1 MSSYAIPP
9 EVSDNFTQ
17 DEIQE
22 YVSQFKE
29 IDEDGNGTLDKNEM
43 TELMKSLGM
52 EEAATPDK
60 VQALINEVDQ
70 DILANKCDTMDED
83 ASVGEAFANS
93 KGIPFCKVSAK
104 TDTNVLKG
112 FRQSFQKV
120 YTERI
125 KNGKGV
131 ESDGGLNLTGGD
143 GMKSKKKGCC

>member
-60 VQALINEVDQ
+60 VQALIDEVDQ
-70 DILANKCDTMDED
+70 D
-83 ASVGEAFANS
+83 
-93 KGIPFCKVSAK
+93 
-104 TDTNVLKG
+104 
-112 FRQSFQKV
+112 
-120 YTERI
+120 
-125 KNGKGV
+125 
-131 ESDGGLNLTGGD
+131 GD
-143 GMKSKKKGCC
+143 GVVNLSEFFTMMNNATV

>member
-60 VQALINEVDQ
+60 VQALINEVMCTLLHIARFSRFHTQ
-70 DILANKCDTMDED
+70 WT
-83 ASVGEAFANS
+83 
-93 KGIPFCKVSAK
+93 PW
-104 TDTNVLKG
+104 
-112 FRQSFQKV
+112 QS
-120 YTERI
+120 
-125 KNGKGV
+125 
-131 ESDGGLNLTGGD
+131 
-143 GMKSKKKGCC
+143 

>member
-70 DILANKCDTMDED
+70 D
-83 ASVGEAFANS
+83 V
-93 KGIPFCKVSAK
+93 V
-104 TDTNVLKG
+104 
-112 FRQSFQKV
+112 
-120 YTERI
+120 
-125 KNGKGV
+125 
-131 ESDGGLNLTGGD
+131 
-143 GMKSKKKGCC
+143 KKKKYETYCFTKQIFKNTTEEIPWW

>member
-60 VQALINEVDQ
+60 VQALIEEVDQ
-70 DILANKCDTMDED
+70 D
-83 ASVGEAFANS
+83 V
-93 KGIPFCKVSAK
+93 
-104 TDTNVLKG
+104 
-112 FRQSFQKV
+112 
-120 YTERI
+120 
-125 KNGKGV
+125 
-131 ESDGGLNLTGGD
+131 
-143 GMKSKKKGCC
+143 KKKNTKRIVLQNKSLRIRLKKYHGGRSE

>member
-1 MSSYAIPP
+1 MNAYYRGAKGGVAVLVYDVNEP
-9 EVSDNFTQ
+9 
-17 DEIQE
+17 
-22 YVSQFKE
+22 K
-29 IDEDGNGTLDKNEM
+29 TL
-43 TELMKSLGM
+43 KSLENHWM
-52 EEAATPDK
+52 ENLFKNLDPKDAKLT
-60 VQALINEVDQ
+60 
-70 DILANKCDTMDED
+70 ILANKCDTMDED

>member
-22 YVSQFKE
+22 YVSQFKV

-70 DILANKCDTMDED
+70 D
-83 ASVGEAFANS
+83 
-93 KGIPFCKVSAK
+93 
-104 TDTNVLKG
+104 
-112 FRQSFQKV
+112 
-120 YTERI
+120 
-125 KNGKGV
+125 
-131 ESDGGLNLTGGD
+131 GD
-143 GMKSKKKGCC
+143 GVVNLSEFFSMMNNATSALKKG